1 LDVSSEPKPRRQK
14 FVRGEADP
22 LRLTPRDTAILADVA
37 EYRFLNTEQ
46 LLSLHE
52 GSRRNIT
59 ERLSLLFQ
67 HGYLDRPKVQK
78 AANLASAHVVYSLD
92 RKGVDV
98 LAKDAQERG
107 GILRRVQEVKHT
119 SPLIAHALMISQ
131 FRVCLT
137 LALKG
142 RPSVKLIRWTQ
153 GNDLK
158 TLLRHRGE
166 NPELVPDA
174 FFILDTSEFKYPC
187 FLEADRG
194 TMTEERFVNKLRL
207 YWRHY
212 REERFNKTLGI
223 SHFRVLTITP
233 NEKRAENLCRAAK
246 EADDRKQG
254 SGMFLFMSE
263 TAYGTTRPDAI
274 LQAAWK
280 CPKFETM
287 QGIIH

>member
-1 LDVSSEPKPRRQK
+1 MSTSRRKK
-14 FVRGEADP
+14 FVRSDDRDP
-22 LRLTPRDTAILADVA
+22 LRLMPRDIALLRDVA

-46 LLSLHE
+46 LVSLHE
-52 GSRRNIT
+52 GSDRGIGN
-59 ERLSLLFQ
+59 RLTLLFQ

-78 AANLASAHVVYSLD
+78 AANLASSHVVYSLD
-92 RKGVDV
+92 RKGAET
-98 LAKDAQERG
+98 LAKDAQERQ
-107 GILRRVQEVKHT
+107 GILRRLQELKHT

-137 LALKG
+137 LALKS

-158 TLLRHRGE
+158 VLLRHRGE

-212 REERFNKTLGI
+212 REDRFNKTLGI

-274 LQAAWK
+274 LQAAWR
-280 CPKFETM
+280 CPKYETT
-287 QGIIH
+287 QAIIH

>member
-1 LDVSSEPKPRRQK
+1 MARPYLKK
-14 FVRGEADP
+14 FARSTSADP
-22 LRLTPRDTAILADVA
+22 LRLTPRDTAILSDVA

-46 LLSLHE
+46 LLALHE
-52 GSRRNIT
+52 GGRRNLT
-59 ERLSLLFQ
+59 QRLSLLFH
-67 HGYLDRPKVQK
+67 HGFLDRPEVQK
-78 AANLASAHVVYSLD
+78 AARLTSAHTVYSLD
-92 RKGVDV
+92 RKGVEF
-98 LAKDAQERG
+98 LAKDGKERE
-107 GILRRVQEVKHT
+107 GILRRLQELKHT

-137 LALKG
+137 LALKH
-142 RPSVKLIRWTQ
+142 RTDVKLIRWTQ

-158 TLLRHRGE
+158 TLLRHRGQ

-174 FFILDTSEFKYPC
+174 FFILETSEFKYPC

-194 TMTEERFVNKLRL
+194 TMTTERYVNKLQL

-212 REERFNKTLGI
+212 REERFEKTLGLT
-223 SHFRVLTITP
+223 HFRVLTITP
-233 NEKRAENLCRAAK
+233 TEARAENLCRAAK

-263 TAYGTTRPDAI
+263 TAYKTATPDAI

-280 CPKFETM
+280 CPKFEAM
-287 QGIIH
+287 QEIIH

>member
-1 LDVSSEPKPRRQK
+1 
-14 FVRGEADP
+14 
-22 LRLTPRDTAILADVA
+22 
-37 EYRFLNTEQ
+37 
-46 LLSLHE
+46 
-52 GSRRNIT
+52 
-59 ERLSLLFQ
+59 
-67 HGYLDRPKVQK
+67 
-78 AANLASAHVVYSLD
+78 
-92 RKGVDV
+92 
-98 LAKDAQERG
+98 
-107 GILRRVQEVKHT
+107 
-119 SPLIAHALMISQ
+119 MISQ

-137 LALKG
+137 LALKN

-158 TLLRHRGE
+158 VLLRRRGE

-174 FFILDTSEFKYPC
+174 FFILETAEFKYPC

-194 TMTEERFVNKLRL
+194 TMTEERFVNKFRM

-223 SHFRVLTITP
+223 THFRVLTITP
-233 NEKRAENLCRAAK
+233 NEARAENLCRAAK

-274 LQAAWK
+274 LEAAWK
-280 CPKFETM
+280 CPKEESDARDYRIRRSYKTKDLVGCLNQPMADQPQPTRNRLLVAYITNYSHLHAMNKSRCYF
-287 QGIIH
+287 H

>member
-1 LDVSSEPKPRRQK
+1 MATSRRKK
-14 FVRGEADP
+14 FVRSDDRDP
-22 LRLTPRDTAILADVA
+22 LRLMPRDIALLRDVA

-46 LLSLHE
+46 LVSLHE
-52 GSRRNIT
+52 GSDRGIGN
-59 ERLSLLFQ
+59 RLTLLFQ

-92 RKGVDV
+92 RKGAET
-98 LAKDAQERG
+98 LAKDAQERE
-107 GILRRVQEVKHT
+107 GILRRVREVNHT

-137 LALKG
+137 LALQN
-142 RPSVKLIRWTQ
+142 RIDIKLIRWTQ

-158 TLLRHRGE
+158 VLLRRRGE
-166 NPELVPDA
+166 NPALVPDA

-207 YWRHY
+207 YWRHW
-212 REERFNKTLGI
+212 REEGFSKSLGI
-223 SHFRVLTITP
+223 THFRVLTITP
-233 NEKRAENLCRAAK
+233 TEARAENLCRAAK

-254 SGMFLFMSE
+254 SAMFLFLSE
-263 TAYGTTRPDAI
+263 TAYGTTRPDGI

-280 CPKFETM
+280 CPKFEAM
-287 QGIIH
+287 QAIIH